1 MNSNVTGTSIEI
13 DNTVLEGIRSHVAGQ
28 YPAEACGVLLK
39 QIGGSEVTTVRIRQF
54 CMAENCSQGSDSLD
68 SYRINPLR
76 LFRMEQYWSEFGFEV
91 AGFYHSHPGRRA
103 VPSDRDLDG
112 MIPELA
118 YMIFSVTPESV
129 YAPRVWKK
137 TMSDGSAV
145 EMRVA
150 AAKQNN
156 ILTVPGDRKE
166 R

>member
-1 MNSNVTGTSIEI
+1 MNSNVAGTSIEI

-68 SYRINPLR
+68 SYRINPL
-76 LFRMEQYWSEFGFEV
+76 
-91 AGFYHSHPGRRA
+91 
-103 VPSDRDLDG
+103 
-112 MIPELA
+112 
-118 YMIFSVTPESV
+118 

-150 AAKQNN
+150 AVKQNN
-156 ILTVPGDRKE
+156 IGSVVIMY
-166 R
+166 

>member
-1 MNSNVTGTSIEI
+1 MNSNVAGTSIEI

-76 LFRMEQYWSEFGFEV
+76 LFRMEQY
-91 AGFYHSHPGRRA
+91 
-103 VPSDRDLDG
+103 
-112 MIPELA
+112 
-118 YMIFSVTPESV
+118 MIFSVTPESV

-150 AAKQNN
+150 AVKQNN
-156 ILTVPGDRKE
+156 IGSVVIMY
-166 R
+166 

>member
-1 MNSNVTGTSIEI
+1 MNSNVAGTSIEI
-13 DNTVLEGIRSHVAGQ
+13 DNTVLEGIRSHVAGL

-76 LFRMEQYWSEFGFEV
+76 LFRMEQYWSELGFEV
-91 AGFYHSHPGRRA
+91 AGFYHSHP
-103 VPSDRDLDG
+103 
-112 MIPELA
+112 
-118 YMIFSVTPESV
+118 TPESV

-156 ILTVPGDRKE
+156 IGSVVIMY
-166 R
+166 